1 MVKKGSSVLANDKGT
16 IQSKAKQSKAKQSK
30 IMSGHDAN
38 PIYASCQFS
47 QQCS

>member
-16 IQSKAKQSKAKQSK
+16 IQSKAKQSK